1 MKNLLIIAS
10 ILCLNYSV
18 SARSNDE
25 DNKFISQALKI
36 SEPSPG
42 SVSPNKTTDNQANE
56 KPEMTKETKNV
67 EVDSS
72 YYSVNKFNFLFY
84 LMYKLKYTEEG
95 NRIQPKKNVLLVD

>member
-1 MKNLLIIAS
+1 
-10 ILCLNYSV
+10 
-18 SARSNDE
+18 
-25 DNKFISQALKI
+25 
-36 SEPSPG
+36 
-42 SVSPNKTTDNQANE
+42 
-56 KPEMTKETKNV
+56 MTKETKNV